1 MHLRHGKWQQ
11 VMQHPPIQKAGEI
24 RHSSEQLQ
32 QDGFSP
38 RHLAVFDQKL
48 SLGPCNVLSTGSWWS
63 LMRLARS
70 WIGSD
75 QGTAF
80 TRASVQVQEAPTSQE
95 ICSLNGLEY
104 FKRCKS
110 AILALQPLKCQ
121 RSAFLRTAKRLVG
134 VLWFMRKVRSY
145 SYRKT
150 THLKSKASQD
160 LEREFWTQRHYPA
173 RNSSRNPDHFPSPVP
188 RQDYTT
194 TTHLTFPA
202 FDPARIIEHL
212 D

>member
-1 MHLRHGKWQQ
+1 ML
-11 VMQHPPIQKAGEI
+11 
-24 RHSSEQLQ
+24 
-32 QDGFSP
+32 
-38 RHLAVFDQKL
+38 
-48 SLGPCNVLSTGSWWS
+48 
-63 LMRLARS
+63 LARS
-70 WIGSD
+70 WMGSD
-75 QGTAF
+75 QGAAF
-80 TRASVQVQEAPTSQE
+80 TRASVQVQEAPPSQK
-95 ICSLNGLEY
+95 ICSLKGLEY

-110 AILALQPLKCQ
+110 AILALQPPKCQ

-173 RNSSRNPDHFPSPVP
+173 RNSTSNPAHFPSPVP

-194 TTHLTFPA
+194 HLTFPA
-202 FDPARIIEHL
+202 LDPARIIEHL